1 MSNHSLDQNQLD
13 ISHLIASPQQLAGTI
28 RNLQFVRALSL
39 PILADKFRKA
49 LLDEAKQYPLRAAR
63 NTVGK
68 GANQVNQDM
77 LLQDQLRSDGLF
89 VRLTKLFQELFDRSL
104 DYKLYFDDRIVF
116 NDLIVQKYEV
126 GSGGITPHLD
136 RTDYRHIICLFV
148 LAGHGRFYISENR
161 QKQNQIEIANFPGDV
176 ILMPGP
182 GFKYLETRP
191 FHYLEDITEE
201 RWVFGLRH
209 DETKLC

>member
-1 MSNHSLDQNQLD
+1 MSYRSANQNLSK
-13 ISHLIASPQQLAGTI
+13 IRHLVASPQQLAGTI

-39 PILADKFRKA
+39 PILADEFRKA
-49 LLDEAKQYPLRAAR
+49 LLNEARRYRLRAAR

-68 GANQVNQDM
+68 GANQVSQDM

-89 VRLTKLFQELFDRSL
+89 VRLTKLFQELFDKSL
-104 DYKLYFDDRIVF
+104 DYNLYFDDRVVF

-136 RTDYRHIICLFV
+136 RTDYRHVICLFV
-148 LAGHGRFYISENR
+148 LSGHGRFYISEDR
-161 QKQNQIEIANFPGDV
+161 QKKNQIEILNFPGDV

-182 GFKYLETRP
+182 GFKGLETRP

-209 DETKLC
+209 DETKLG

>member
-1 MSNHSLDQNQLD
+1 MSDPSADQNQSD
-13 ISHLIASPQQLAGTI
+13 VPQLIASSRQLAGSI

-39 PILADKFRKA
+39 PILADEFRLE
-49 LLDEAKQYPLRAAR
+49 LLDEASRYPLRAAR

-68 GANQVNQDM
+68 GANQVSQDM

-89 VRLTKLFQELFDRSL
+89 ARLTKLFQELFDSSVDHR
-104 DYKLYFDDRIVF
+104 LYFDDRVVF
-116 NDLIVQKYEV
+116 NDMIVQKYEV

-148 LAGHGRFYISENR
+148 LSGRGRFFIAEDR
-161 QKQNQIEIANFPGDV
+161 QKKNQTEISNFPGDV

-182 GFKYLETRP
+182 GFKNLEKRP
-191 FHYLEDITEE
+191 FHYLEDIAEE

-209 DETKLC
+209 DETKLR

>member
-1 MSNHSLDQNQLD
+1 MSYRSEDQYLSD
-13 ISHLIASPQQLAGTI
+13 IRHLIASPPQLAGTI
-28 RNLQFVRALSL
+28 RNLQYVRALSL
-39 PILADKFRKA
+39 PILADEFRKA

-68 GANQVNQDM
+68 GANQVSQDM
-77 LLQDQLRSDGLF
+77 LLQDQLRSEGLF
-89 VRLTKLFQELFDRSL
+89 VRLTNLFQELFDKSL
-104 DYKLYFDDRIVF
+104 DSNFYFEDRVVF
-116 NDLIVQKYEV
+116 NDLIIQKYEA

-136 RTDYRHIICLFV
+136 RTDYRHLICLFV
-148 LAGHGRFYISENR
+148 LSGHGRFYISEDR
-161 QKQNQIEIANFPGDV
+161 QKKNQIEILNFPGDV

-182 GFKYLETRP
+182 GFKGLEKRP

-209 DETKLC
+209 DESKLG

>member
-1 MSNHSLDQNQLD
+1 MSDPSADQNQSD
-13 ISHLIASPQQLAGTI
+13 VPQLIASSRQLAGSI

-39 PILADKFRKA
+39 PILADEFRLE
-49 LLDEAKQYPLRAAR
+49 LLDEASRYPLRAAR

-68 GANQVNQDM
+68 GANQVSQDM

-89 VRLTKLFQELFDRSL
+89 ARLTKLFQELFDSSVDHR
-104 DYKLYFDDRIVF
+104 LYFDDRVVF
-116 NDLIVQKYEV
+116 NDMIVQKYEV

-148 LAGHGRFYISENR
+148 LSGRGRFFIAEDR
-161 QKQNQIEIANFPGDV
+161 QKKNQTEISNFPGDV

-182 GFKYLETRP
+182 GFKILEKRP
-191 FHYLEDITEE
+191 FHYLEDIAEE

-209 DETKLC
+209 DETKLR